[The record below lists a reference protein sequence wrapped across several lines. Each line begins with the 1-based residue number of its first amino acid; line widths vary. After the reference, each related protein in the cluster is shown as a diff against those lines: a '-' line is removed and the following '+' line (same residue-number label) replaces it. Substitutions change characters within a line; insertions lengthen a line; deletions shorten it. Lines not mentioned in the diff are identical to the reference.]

1 MPPKILD
8 CTLRDGGYV
17 NHWNFSKKQARD
29 TIVGLIGA
37 GIDIIECGF
46 LDATY
51 SCSQWSTRFSN
62 LEMIDELFVGIEKK
76 DTLIVAMIEYGK
88 FDIDTLP
95 NFVCEKSV
103 IGGIR
108 FSFRRSD
115 WKNSLEGMRKIVK
128 KRYRLFVQP
137 ITTNSYPKEEL
148 QEMLSRV
155 RELEPFA
162 VYIVD
167 TQGSMYEKDVSC
179 LFEDFDR
186 ILQKTTAIGF
196 HSHNNM
202 QLSYANA
209 IGFVSQQ
216 TDRELIVDAS
226 IYGMGR
232 GAGNLNTELFA
243 TFLNQKQQKQY
254 DTNILWNLI
263 DTYYHAM
270 HIMYGWGYSIF
281 HYLSASIGCHPDYAS
296 YLLDKKHLLV
306 EDIKKILEKIP
317 KEYSY
322 EFNKTI
328 IEDLYFS
335 SNVHHNEKN
344 REPFLGDQQRIVL
357 IGSGKSVQKDLG
369 QFAQENTILIALNH
383 IPKELKVDYVFFNSI
398 KRFIAL
404 SEKEMSGIKKIFSS
418 NLGDIATRDD
428 YVLNYQE
435 LVEVDE
441 KTRSDNSVIML
452 LNYLQKQ
459 GFSTVDLAGIDGFEI
474 DSQEN
479 YCYEE
484 LDRVVDKNALKD
496 INDDIKKCL
505 DILSKK
511 IKVNFLTKSIFES
524 KNTEGRSQ

>member
-17 NHWNFSKKQARD
+17 NQWNFSKKQVID
-29 TIVGLIGA
+29 TILGLIEA
-37 GIDIIECGF
+37 QIDVVECGF
-46 LDATY
+46 LDQTSSY
-51 SCSQWSTRFSN
+51 SYWSTRFKSI
-62 LEMIDELFVGIEKK
+62 EEIEVLFEHIPKQ
-76 DTLIVAMIEYGK
+76 DASIVAMVEYGK
-88 FDIDTLP
+88 FDLDSLPTHNVNSMID
-95 NFVCEKSV
+95 
-103 IGGIR
+103 GIR
-108 FSFRRSD
+108 FSFRKSD
-115 WKNSLEGMRKIVK
+115 WKKSLAEMQKIIDK
-128 KRYRLFVQP
+128 GYKLFVQP
-137 ITTNSYPKEEL
+137 ITTNSYSQIELEEL
-148 QEMLSRV
+148 LYAVRALS
-155 RELEPFA
+155 PYA

-167 TQGSMYEKDVSC
+167 TQGSMFDRDVIC
-179 LFEDFDR
+179 LFETYDL
-186 ILQKTTAIGF
+186 ILQDTVAIGF

-202 QLSYANA
+202 QLSYSNA
-209 IGFVSQQ
+209 INFVSQSIS
-216 TDRELIVDAS
+216 RELIVDAS

-243 TFLNQKQQKQY
+243 TYLGRCGGQY
-254 DTNILWNLI
+254 NTNVLWNLI

-270 HIMYGWGYSIF
+270 HSMFGWGYSIF

-296 YLLDKKHLLV
+296 YLLDKKHLLI

-322 EFNKTI
+322 EFNKII
-328 IEDLYFS
+328 IEDLYFA
-335 SNVHHNEKN
+335 SNVHHNEKI
-344 REPFLGDQQRIVL
+344 REPFLRDQQRIIL
-357 IGSGKSVQKDLG
+357 IGSGKSVQKDME
-369 QFAQENTILIALNH
+369 QFVQEDAILIALNH

-398 KRFIAL
+398 KRFMAL
-404 SEKEMSGIKKIFSS
+404 SEKKLLGIKKIFSS

-428 YVLNYQE
+428 YILNYQE
-435 LVEVDE
+435 LVEIDE

-452 LNYLQKQ
+452 LNYLQKR
-459 GFSTVDLAGIDGFEI
+459 GFDTVDLAGIDGFEI

-524 KNTEGRSQ
+524 KNIEGRSQ

>member
-51 SCSQWSTRFSN
+51 SCPQWNTRFSN

-115 WKNSLEGMRKIVK
+115 WKNSLEEMKKIVK
-128 KRYRLFVQP
+128 KGYRLFVQP

-179 LFEDFDR
+179 LFGDFDR

-209 IGFVSQQ
+209 ISFVSQQ

-243 TFLNQKQQKQY
+243 TFLNQKQQEQY

-270 HIMYGWGYSIF
+270 HSMFGWGYSIF

-296 YLLDKKHLLV
+296 YLLDKKHLLI
-306 EDIKKILEKIP
+306 EDIKTILEKIP
-317 KEYSY
+317 QEYLY
-322 EFNKTI
+322 EFNKKI

-335 SNVHHNEKN
+335 SNACHHSVI
-344 REPFLGDQQRIVL
+344 REPIIGEGQRVIL
-357 IGSGKSVQKDLG
+357 IGSGGNIQSCIKNLQKEK
-369 QFAQENTILIALNH
+369 AILIALNH
-383 IPKELKVDYVFFNSI
+383 IPQELKVNYVFFNST
-398 KRFIAL
+398 KRYLAF
-404 SEKEMSGIKKIFSS
+404 SECSFEGIGKIFSS
-418 NLGDIATRDD
+418 NLEKFSTRDD
-428 YVLNYQE
+428 YLLDYEE
-435 LVEVDE
+435 LTTLDG
-441 KTRSDNSVIML
+441 KNRSDNSVIML
-452 LNYLQKQ
+452 INYFVKR
-459 GFSTVDLAGIDGFEI
+459 GFSSVELAGIDGFNI
-474 DSQEN
+474 DDEKNYAYQEF
-479 YCYEE
+479 
-484 LDRVVDKNALKD
+484 DRVVDKTAL
-496 INDDIKKCL
+496 ININEE
-505 DILSKK
+505 IGNNLSALGRK
-511 IKVNFLTKSIFES
+511 IKINFLTKSIFDPYT
-524 KNTEGRSQ
+524 KRS